1 MTKTYISKQCV
12 IAVVLLTIF
21 FRLSTAHAED
31 FAVIGPGGGG
41 AMFHATISP
50 HNPNEAMLACDMTG
64 SYITHDGG
72 KSWRMI
78 NLRGAVH
85 FFAFDPIQPRTL
97 YAGNQA
103 LWRSSDEGESWKM
116 IWPLPSSVRS
126 IKMSSDHSDE
136 TIVSDRN
143 PMGEVVALAIDP
155 INSRT
160 LIVASV
166 KDGKATVFT
175 SRDAGET

>member
-12 IAVVLLTIF
+12 ISLVVLAIF
-21 FRLSTAHAED
+21 LGASKTRAQEFT
-31 FAVIGPGGGG
+31 VVGPGGGG

-50 HNPNEAMLACDMTG
+50 HNPDEVLGACDMTG

-78 NLRGAVH
+78 NLRGPVL
-85 FFAFDPIQPRTL
+85 FFAFDPVQPRTL

-103 LWRSSDEGESWKM
+103 LWRSTDDGESWKVV
-116 IWPLPSSVRS
+116 WPLPSSIRD

-136 TIVSDRN
+136 TIISDQN

-155 INSRT
+155 IYSRS
-160 LIVASV
+160 LLVASI
-166 KDGKATVFT
+166 KEGRAAVFT
-175 SRDAGET
+175 STDAGQ